1 MILLIYDYL
10 NTLTISE
17 LFLHMVVSIVLL
29 IAAFIIA
36 TICDSIKEK
45 KETERTKQELMDI
58 IKKMDSETFYENMES
73 KERKQRD

>member
-17 LFLHMVVSIVLL
+17 LCLHMVVSVVLL
-29 IAAFIIA
+29 TIIWIIA

-45 KETERTKQELMDI
+45 KEAEKAKQELMDI
-58 IKKMDSETFYENMES
+58 IKKMDAETFYDN
-73 KERKQRD
+73 KNQWR

>member
-17 LFLHMVVSIVLL
+17 LCLHMVVSVVLL
-29 IAAFIIA
+29 TIIWIIA

-45 KETERTKQELMDI
+45 KETEKAKQELIDI
-58 IKKMDSETFYENMES
+58 IKKMDAEIYCKE
-73 KERKQRD
+73 ERKVNN